1 MTTKILVI
9 DDDKF
14 IHKVI
19 KRALEPFDFDVRYA
33 FDGKSGID
41 ATLIDRPDIILL
53 DVEMPGANGYEVCEH
68 LKNVKAVKDIAIV
81 FLSSQS
87 SLRERLQGYEVGGDD
102 YLTKPFEKEHLV
114 ARLKV
119 LGKYQKERKE
129 MQEQYQLAQKT
140 AITAM
145 TGTSEISIALQF
157 MERSI
162 TYTSI
167 EETMQGLLETTDQ
180 FQMEC
185 CVCIDNGLE
194 NYDWY
199 SSDGAVS
206 PLEKEL
212 VEMSD
217 KNLRFMD
224 FGCRTVAHYHP
235 VSILVKNMPLDDMNR
250 YGRLKDLLPVLL
262 SIVNT
267 KLNALKTFVALVD
280 QSKDLRH
287 SFIGIRKNL
296 FTLASTLVKNRERSN
311 LLTTDA
317 INNLSMKFMGMG
329 LETDQEA
336 FIIDL
341 IESSFTD
348 TLNAIDIGEQLRHS
362 FSFILDNLNETMSKH
377 DSLLEEFI
385 QSQAEKVS
393 VAPEEI
399 DDDIELF

>member
-14 IHKVI
+14 MHKLI
-19 KRALEPFDFDVRYA
+19 KRALEPFDFIVECA
-33 FDGKSGID
+33 PDGQSGI
-41 ATLIDRPDIILL
+41 AETLSYQPDIILL
-53 DVEMPGANGYEVCEH
+53 DVEMPGTNGYEVCEH
-68 LKNVKAVKDIAIV
+68 LKNLDNVKDIAIV

-129 MQEQYQLAQKT
+129 MKEQYRLAQQT

-145 TGTSEISIALQF
+145 TGTSEISLALQF

-162 TYTSI
+162 SYTTI

-180 FQMEC
+180 FQMDC
-185 CVCIDNGLE
+185 CVCIHNGND
-194 NYDWY
+194 NYDWF
-199 SSDGAVS
+199 SSDGTIS

-217 KNLRFMD
+217 KSLRFLD
-224 FGCRTVAHYHP
+224 FGCRTVAHYQP
-235 VSILVKNMPLDDMNR
+235 VSILVKNMPLDDMDR

-267 KLNALKTFVALVD
+267 KFNALKIYAALIT
-280 QSKDLRH
+280 QSKELKH

-296 FTLASTLVKNRERSN
+296 FSLASKIVENRQRSSS
-311 LLTTDA
+311 LTTEA
-317 INNLSMKFMGMG
+317 VHNLGMKFMGMG
-329 LETDQEA
+329 LEVEQEA
-336 FIIDL
+336 TLIDL
-341 IESSFTD
+341 VESSFSE
-348 TLNAIDIGEQLRHS
+348 TLTEIDIGQELHHS
-362 FSFILDNLNETMSKH
+362 FSFILENLRETMSKH
-377 DSLLEEFI
+377 DVLLDNFI
-385 QSQAEKVS
+385 QSQTKKVG
-393 VAPEEI
+393 PPPKEI